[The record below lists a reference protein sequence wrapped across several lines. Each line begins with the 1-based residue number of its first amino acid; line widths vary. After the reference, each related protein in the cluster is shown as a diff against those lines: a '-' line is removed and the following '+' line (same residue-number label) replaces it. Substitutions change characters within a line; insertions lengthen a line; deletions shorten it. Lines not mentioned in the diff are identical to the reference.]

1 MLLKIEH
8 HTHYS
13 YSDFVNYTIQQL
25 RLTPNSE
32 NGQYVRRWDI
42 KVKGELHPFI
52 DAYRNISHR
61 LIINE
66 PHKDIDIVAIGEVE
80 TGLDIINH
88 QDYLPLSIFLRNTKL
103 TEANQKLI
111 KFAQKFKATGDE
123 QIDALEKMMHAI
135 LNHVEYIKGV
145 TQVTTTASEAFQLR
159 KGVCQDHAHIFIACC
174 HALNLP
180 ARYVSGYMFTEDGH
194 LMQSHAWAEVWLDK
208 IGWQSFDVS
217 NGCKVNDLYVRLA
230 IGLDYKSASPV
241 VGVRLGGGSEGMASS
256 VIINQSNTPLDKRRK
271 MDKSQ
276 LIIQATQQQQ

>member
-80 TGLDIINH
+80 TGLDKINH

-123 QIDALEKMMHAI
+123 QIDALEKMIHAI

-208 IGWQSFDVS
+208 MGWQSFDVS

-271 MDKSQ
+271 IDKSQ

>member
-80 TGLDIINH
+80 TGLHKINH

-271 MDKSQ
+271 IDKSQ

>member
-80 TGLDIINH
+80 TGLDKINH

-271 MDKSQ
+271 IDKSQ

>member
-80 TGLDIINH
+80 TGLDKINH

-208 IGWQSFDVS
+208 MGWQSFDVS

-256 VIINQSNTPLDKRRK
+256 VIINQSNTPFDKRRK
-271 MDKSQ
+271 IDKSQ

>member
-80 TGLDIINH
+80 TGLDKINH

-123 QIDALEKMMHAI
+123 QIDAQIGRA
-135 LNHVEYIKGV
+135 HV
-145 TQVTTTASEAFQLR
+145 
-159 KGVCQDHAHIFIACC
+159 
-174 HALNLP
+174 
-180 ARYVSGYMFTEDGH
+180 
-194 LMQSHAWAEVWLDK
+194 
-208 IGWQSFDVS
+208 
-217 NGCKVNDLYVRLA
+217 
-230 IGLDYKSASPV
+230 
-241 VGVRLGGGSEGMASS
+241 
-256 VIINQSNTPLDKRRK
+256 
-271 MDKSQ
+271 
-276 LIIQATQQQQ
+276 

>member
-80 TGLDIINH
+80 TGLDKINH

-174 HALNLP
+174 HVLNLP

-271 MDKSQ
+271 IDKSQ

>member
-80 TGLDIINH
+80 TGLDKINH

-208 IGWQSFDVS
+208 MGWQSFDVS

-256 VIINQSNTPLDKRRK
+256 VIINQSNTPHDKRRK
-271 MDKSQ
+271 IDKSQ

>member
-80 TGLDIINH
+80 TGLDKINH

-174 HALNLP
+174 HVLNLP

-208 IGWQSFDVS
+208 MGWQSFDVS

-271 MDKSQ
+271 IDKSQ

>member
-80 TGLDIINH
+80 TGLDKINH

-208 IGWQSFDVS
+208 MGWQSFDVS

-271 MDKSQ
+271 IDKSQ
-276 LIIQATQQQQ
+276 LIIQATQQQ

>member
-80 TGLDIINH
+80 TGLDKINH

-208 IGWQSFDVS
+208 MGWQSFDVS

-271 MDKSQ
+271 IDKSQ

>member
-42 KVKGELHPFI
+42 KVKGELHLFI

-80 TGLDIINH
+80 TGLDKINH

-174 HALNLP
+174 HVLNLP

-208 IGWQSFDVS
+208 MGWQSFDVS

>member
-80 TGLDIINH
+80 TGLDKINH

-208 IGWQSFDVS
+208 MGWQSFDVS

>member
-80 TGLDIINH
+80 TGLDKINH